1 MQQIV
6 NSGSN
11 DDIILLLNS
20 IFDVNGIFA
29 ASKKLIFTYLGAF
42 IFFGFGVLPHLF
54 KSDKDKHSS
63 KKVFLAVFI
72 CLIVDAL
79 LAYKIDSGIHEL
91 KIMIGRPDTDWA
103 WYKSINFYLVL
114 TFGFGTYILWGFLY
128 EAAIA
133 EYQKKNVNASA
144 QIEIISLKKQ
154 IRLLENEIILEKEKI
169 KELEKKIEALNKEIE
184 TLKKQKEYDSLR
196 PEELRRNMEHFYS
209 GWLRYLLGAN
219 EKNINKEPCEVIYKK
234 FQESLNISLN

>member
-1 MQQIV
+1 
-6 NSGSN
+6 
-11 DDIILLLNS
+11 
-20 IFDVNGIFA
+20 
-29 ASKKLIFTYLGAF
+29 
-42 IFFGFGVLPHLF
+42 
-54 KSDKDKHSS
+54 
-63 KKVFLAVFI
+63 
-72 CLIVDAL
+72 
-79 LAYKIDSGIHEL
+79 
-91 KIMIGRPDTDWA
+91 MIGRPDTDWA

-133 EYQKKNVNASA
+133 EYQKKNVIASA

-184 TLKKQKEYDSLR
+184 TLKKQMEYDSLR